1 MNLIEI
7 KSFAQALKKLV
18 GLKFLMLLSA
28 KVVEQKFISK
38 IAELLDKLLLI
49 ESA

>member
-1 MNLIEI
+1 
-7 KSFAQALKKLV
+7 
-18 GLKFLMLLSA
+18 MLLSA

-49 ESA
+49 KSA

>member
-7 KSFAQALKKLV
+7 KSFAQALKKACRAD
-18 GLKFLMLLSA
+18 GRKFHMLLSA

-38 IAELLDKLLLI
+38 IAKLPDKLL
-49 ESA
+49 